1 MSEETDTFDAL
12 TMDGG
17 PFDSLR
23 VTRTEDGGIKL
34 SISRD
39 AIVFSQEASGT
50 MCAEDAR
57 ELAKWLTPDVHEQL
71 DALALELSHL
81 RPEWQAVCAER
92 DQLRLQVERYGA
104 NQWRRGNA
112 GQEPQ
117 EFSEWQREI

>member
-1 MSEETDTFDAL
+1 MSEGTDTFDAL

-23 VTRTEDGGIKL
+23 VERTDDGGVKL

-39 AIVFSQEASGT
+39 AVVFAQEASGT

-71 DALALELSHL
+71 DALIRENAGLRYYIAQLE
-81 RPEWQAVCAER
+81 RNVTQEER
-92 DQLRLQVERYGA
+92 EYAAGIARLQLSA
-104 NQWRRGNA
+104 
-112 GQEPQ
+112 QEAQP
-117 EFSEWQREI
+117 